1 MGNASM
7 GVGAGDRSGRRAFT
21 LVELLVVIAIIGT
34 LVGLLLPAV
43 QAAREAARTSA
54 CMNNMKQIGLG
65 ALNFE
70 SARKQLPP
78 LQIDH
83 TVAPYNVWNGT
94 AYYGRTNMLG
104 FATFF
109 AHILPFIEHQT
120 VASLFDMQKDFGGF
134 GSDTSSG
141 VPNWNAICSTK
152 CRVNTYNCPTRR
164 SGGGTNSRD
173 QYNIFQVGD
182 YAVVTYRSDSSSWS
196 RTGSKQA
203 IMPGLITS
211 ADTSVNRVTGF
222 SSSKVGDI
230 LDGTTSTL
238 MVGEKHVTE
247 IGSAGGTGSGHDGS
261 PFYGYSF
268 PNINMAAGGGRI
280 TGGDLWM
287 ARSTQGR
294 GLARGPSDTYA
305 DLGAAGAPQLGSWH
319 LGVCNFVACDGS
331 VITLSTTIDQT
342 TLEQISQRADGSMA
356 KIP

>member
-1 MGNASM
+1 MGIGSV
-7 GVGAGDRSGRRAFT
+7 GGGAGDRSGRRAFT

-43 QAAREAARTSA
+43 QAAREAARLSA

-70 SARKQLPP
+70 SARRQLPP

-109 AHILPFIEHQT
+109 AHILPFLEHQS
-120 VASLFDMQKDFGGF
+120 VQALFDMQKDFGGF
-134 GSDTSSG
+134 GG
-141 VPNWNAICSTK
+141 EQGAVPNFAAVCNSK

-164 SGGGTNSRD
+164 SPGATNFRD
-173 QYNIFQVGD
+173 QYNAFQVTD
-182 YAVVTYRSDSSSWS
+182 YAVVTYRSDSSSWARS
-196 RTGSKQA
+196 GSGQA
-203 IMPGLITS
+203 IMPGLVTS
-211 ADTSVNRVTGF
+211 ADTTSNRVTGF
-222 SSSKVGDI
+222 KSTKIGDI
-230 LDGTTSTL
+230 SDGTTSTL

-247 IGSAGGTGSGHDGS
+247 LGSAGGTGSGHDGS

-294 GLARGPSDTYA
+294 GLAKGPTDTYSN
-305 DLGAAGAPQLGSWH
+305 LTTAGAPQLGSWH
-319 LGVCNFVACDGS
+319 PGVCNFVACDGS
-331 VITLSTTIDQT
+331 VVTISTMIDQAL
-342 TLEQISQRADGSMA
+342 LEQISQRADGSTA

>member
-1 MGNASM
+1 MGNESL
-7 GVGAGDRSGRRAFT
+7 GGRAGDRSGRRAFT

-83 TVAPYNVWNGT
+83 TVVPFNVWDGT

-120 VASLFDMQKDFGGF
+120 VASLFDMQKDFQGF
-134 GSDTSSG
+134 GGEQSS
-141 VPNWNAICSTK
+141 VPNFAAMCSAR
-152 CRVNTYNCPTRR
+152 CRVNVYNCPTRR
-164 SGGGTNSRD
+164 APGGTNSRD
-173 QYNIFQVGD
+173 SNNRFQVTD
-182 YAVVTYRSDSSSWS
+182 YAVVTYRSDSQSWL
-196 RTGSKQA
+196 RTGSGQA
-203 IMPGLITS
+203 IMPGKITS
-211 ADTSVNRVTGF
+211 ADTSANRVTGF
-222 SSSKVGDI
+222 SSSKAGDI

-238 MVGEKHVTE
+238 MVGEKHVTA
-247 IGSAGGTGSGHDGS
+247 IGTAGGTGSDHDGS
-261 PFYGYSF
+261 PFYGYNF
-268 PNINMAAGGGRI
+268 PNIMTAAGGGRI
-280 TGGDLWM
+280 TGGNLWM

-294 GLARGPSDTYA
+294 GLGRGPSDTYA
-305 DLGAAGAPQLGSWH
+305 DLSTAGAPQLGSWH

-331 VITLSTTIDQT
+331 VITLSTSIDQT